1 MSSSYPS
8 TVSLKVQQV
17 PNAWISLK
25 FKIRQCHVSCLPRR
39 LYFGIPRCSRHC
51 SLPCPSLRGWNF
63 MRIGVRKPGHGSL
76 AANMIVP
83 EPSPTATFQSWYC
96 NHNSYAKHW
105 ILSRE
110 AKAEDI
116 LCHVSQANLGPHHT
130 SSTKSRTATK
140 KVRTGLLNKTDI
152 WTFQWQWGT
161 LTRLVF
167 QGTDPNKYS
176 SSSAATK
183 KIVVSPVAW

>member
-8 TVSLKVQQV
+8 TASLKVQQV
-17 PNAWISLK
+17 LNAWISLK

-51 SLPCPSLRGWNF
+51 SLPCPSLKIRNF
-63 MRIGVRKPGHGSL
+63 MRIGVRKWGNGSL

-116 LCHVSQANLGPHHT
+116 LCHVSQANLGPHH
-130 SSTKSRTATK
+130 KNFQ
-140 KVRTGLLNKTDI
+140 LNKI
-152 WTFQWQWGT
+152 QNSNKKRSKLVSFKAPIPRGT
-161 LTRLVF
+161 HHPVLPR
-167 QGTDPNKYS
+167 
-176 SSSAATK
+176 K
-183 KIVVSPVAW
+183 KSWWAQ

>member
-1 MSSSYPS
+1 M
-8 TVSLKVQQV
+8 QQV

-51 SLPCPSLRGWNF
+51 SLPCPSLRGRNVNSYGGFDFWECTCLTL
-63 MRIGVRKPGHGSL
+63 MLIHAIGVREWGNGSL

-105 ILSRE
+105 ILSIE

-130 SSTKSRTATK
+130 TFSSTKSRTAK
-140 KVRTGLLNKTDI
+140 HKVQTGLI
-152 WTFQWQWGT
+152 
-161 LTRLVF
+161 
-167 QGTDPNKYS
+167 QGTDPKRYS

-183 KIVVSPVAW
+183 KIVVSPVAL